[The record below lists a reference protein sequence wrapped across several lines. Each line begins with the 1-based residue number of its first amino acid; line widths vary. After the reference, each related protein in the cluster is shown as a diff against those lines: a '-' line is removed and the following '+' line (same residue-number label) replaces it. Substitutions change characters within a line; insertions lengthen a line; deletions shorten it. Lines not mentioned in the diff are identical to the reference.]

1 MMKPG
6 LIAGQS
12 PEPPR
17 RLTRRRGHFPERGAE
32 LLLLSSAVVSGIAI
46 VFIGVFVAQAGIP
59 FMFEHGFWSF
69 LAGTSWQPHLEQ
81 FGILPMIAGSLAV
94 TACALAFGAPLGL
107 ATAAYLAEFAP
118 RRLAAPVRQSIQL
131 LAGIPSVVYGFYGM
145 VTLVPLIRRLGPGP
159 GFSVLAGGAILAVM
173 VLPTLVTLGEDA
185 IKAVPPEYREGSLA
199 LGATRWQTMVLVL
212 LPAARSGLMA
222 AVVLAM
228 GRAVGETMAMIM
240 VTGNVARFPGSLLAP
255 VRTLTANVA
264 LEMGYAHGTHRGA
277 LFATGMVLFVFVM
290 GLNLLARSAW
300 RGGKQ
305 R

>member
-1 MMKPG
+1 
-6 LIAGQS
+6 
-12 PEPPR
+12 
-17 RLTRRRGHFPERGAE
+17 
-32 LLLLSSAVVSGIAI
+32 
-46 VFIGVFVAQAGIP
+46 
-59 FMFEHGFWSF
+59 
-69 LAGTSWQPHLEQ
+69 
-81 FGILPMIAGSLAV
+81 
-94 TACALAFGAPLGL
+94 
-107 ATAAYLAEFAP
+107 
-118 RRLAAPVRQSIQL
+118 
-131 LAGIPSVVYGFYGM
+131 
-145 VTLVPLIRRLGPGP
+145 
-159 GFSVLAGGAILAVM
+159 
-173 VLPTLVTLGEDA
+173 
-185 IKAVPPEYREGSLA
+185 
-199 LGATRWQTMVLVL
+199 MVLVL

-290 GLNLLARSAW
+290 GLNLWARSAW